1 MVGFSYICIL
11 ILHPMSGW
19 RAGRSYPPPLCGF
32 CPLLK
37 KIFRLGCLGLE
48 NTWLA
53 QTFCCGCPYE
63 KKSKKNY
70 STPSQ
75 SIFETRSIQKY
86 FFFALTKKFC
96 VQTLIKWFVD
106 IIEFSFRFLGPPY
119 KQYEVFFSHKECWVS
134 KKSLSPKEFLEN
146 TQNLRF

>member
-1 MVGFSYICIL
+1 MYFNPSSHEWLEGGAL
-11 ILHPMSGW
+11 LP
-19 RAGRSYPPPLCGF
+19 PPPLWFLPFTQKNLQAGLPGSWKYLT
-32 CPLLK
+32 CPNFLL
-37 KIFRLGCLGLE
+37 RMPL
-48 NTWLA
+48 W
-53 QTFCCGCPYE
+53 
-63 KKSKKNY
+63 KKNY